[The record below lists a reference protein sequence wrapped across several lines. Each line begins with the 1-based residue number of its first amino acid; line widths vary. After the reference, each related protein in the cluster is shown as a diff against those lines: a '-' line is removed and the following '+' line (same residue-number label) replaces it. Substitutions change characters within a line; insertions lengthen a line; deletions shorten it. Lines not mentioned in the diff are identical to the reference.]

1 MIAAVPASPATPIEA
16 WVGAGP
22 TASGATSPA
31 PSSPSAECIVGTTF
45 SGDLPT
51 LPDVIG
57 AQMARFRIS
66 FYIFVGKVGNSVRE
80 NRVGNAAINIT
91 YAQQR
96 QWYTAPIPMFEN
108 GCVAHSQ
115 ASNSKSNFDLT
126 RQVFDLD
133 V

>member
-51 LPDVIG
+51 LPDVILIG

-66 FYIFVGKVGNSVRE
+66 FYIFVGNSSEKVGNSIRE
-80 NRVGNAAINIT
+80 NIVSNAAINIT

-96 QWYTAPIPMFEN
+96 QWYTAPIPM
-108 GCVAHSQ
+108 C
-115 ASNSKSNFDLT
+115 
-126 RQVFDLD
+126 
-133 V
+133 